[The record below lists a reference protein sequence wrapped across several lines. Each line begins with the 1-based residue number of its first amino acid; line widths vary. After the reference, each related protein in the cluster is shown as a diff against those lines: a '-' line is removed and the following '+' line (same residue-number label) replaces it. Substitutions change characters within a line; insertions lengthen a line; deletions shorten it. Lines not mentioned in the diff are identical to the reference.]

1 VGDAAVER
9 WKRFGQWQD
18 LNWDATRKQWQT
30 TWQDQAITLELND
43 DGAEDLETITPIFEA
58 ALKLEPNARQY
69 LTSWVEPEVPELSE
83 DEIVKRLVLFHLG
96 CEADGIIWFVY
107 KTGDLFARSD
117 QGVMVTL
124 HDDGRFGNIRFL
136 ERN

>member
-1 VGDAAVER
+1 VER

-30 TWQDQAITLELND
+30 TWQDQAITLEFND

-58 ALKLEPNARQY
+58 ALELEPNAREH
-69 LTSWVEPEVPELSE
+69 LISWVEREMSGLST
-83 DEIVKRLVLFHLG
+83 DEIGQQLRLWHLG
-96 CEADGIIWFVY
+96 CEADGLIWFLY

-124 HDDGRFGNIRFL
+124 HEDGRFERIGFL
-136 ERN
+136 EQN